1 MCEEPEGET
10 LFVFWVT
17 SLLANILGRMCFPR
31 VWYLDLHHTKYSQVP
46 GFKQI
51 TFDYVIEKWKDENFF
66 TNQILISITKDLHNL
81 FVEEL
86 FDNLREY

>member
-1 MCEEPEGET
+1 M
-10 LFVFWVT
+10 
-17 SLLANILGRMCFPR
+17 
-31 VWYLDLHHTKYSQVP
+31 P
-46 GFKQI
+46 GFKQV

-86 FDNLREY
+86 SDNLREY